1 MRFLRTHNGE
11 IVKGAGGFNV
21 RKGTAARSFQTMNV
35 VWAERFRT
43 GKACGYRFM
52 DTCRG
57 GASASQCHQ
66 MAVSLTG
73 GAQWRRICRVP
84 AMGSQRRGAAKAAA
98 CNGAAAYRG
107 IGIRKSARTHLGDFA
122 STENRSGQ
130 GNQER
135 KERGGKRGERNVC
148 IIKNNKRVKNIEY
161 RLTG

>member
-107 IGIRKSARTHLGDFA
+107 IGIRQSARTHFVLFA
-122 STENRSGQ
+122 AAGEQSVARKMKKGEGGGNR
-130 GNQER
+130 R
-135 KERGGKRGERNVC
+135 GKREEWSRGEKC
-148 IIKNNKRVKNIEY
+148 AHYKKY
-161 RLTG
+161 